1 LHNEKN
7 INLDQ
12 TNCLQPLKI
21 PDVEYELV
29 PPPCASANQIQIDSP
44 ADNKQNI

>member
-12 TNCLQPLKI
+12 NNCLQPLKYRMYNMNSSHLH
-21 PDVEYELV
+21 VH
-29 PPPCASANQIQIDSP
+29 QQ
-44 ADNKQNI
+44 